1 MKEIT
6 KGYLY
11 YKFKFYLEDNRIEIF
26 DNNYNLLKTVNL
38 DSNLEKILQKN
49 NYEMVELFDKILEKK
64 NLR

>member
-11 YKFKFYLEDNRIEIF
+11 YKFKFYLEENRIEIF

>member
-11 YKFKFYLEDNRIEIF
+11 YKFKFYLEENRIEIF
-26 DNNYNLLKTVNL
+26 DNHYNLLKTVNL

>member
-49 NYEMVELFDKILEKK
+49 NYEMVELFDKILEEK